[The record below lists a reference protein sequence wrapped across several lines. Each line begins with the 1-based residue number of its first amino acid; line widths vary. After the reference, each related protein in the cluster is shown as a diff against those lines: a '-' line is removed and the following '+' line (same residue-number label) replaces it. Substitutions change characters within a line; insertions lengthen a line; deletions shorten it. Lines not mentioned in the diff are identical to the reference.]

1 MRNDRVGLHIEGL
14 EGDIHKESQD
24 VQEPK
29 LGPRRVF
36 LLGYMRNLDID
47 CVVCVQE
54 RIEQAW

>member
-1 MRNDRVGLHIEGL
+1 MRSDRVGLHFESL
-14 EGDIHKESQD
+14 ERNENKESQD

>member
-1 MRNDRVGLHIEGL
+1 MRNDRVGLHFESL
-14 EGDIHKESQD
+14 EGDKNKESQD

-36 LLGYMRNLDID
+36 LLGYVRNLDID

>member
-1 MRNDRVGLHIEGL
+1 LK
-14 EGDIHKESQD
+14 GDENKESQD

-36 LLGYMRNLDID
+36 LLGYVRNLDID

>member
-1 MRNDRVGLHIEGL
+1 MNKGREEIHFEGL
-14 EGDIHKESQD
+14 KGNENKESQD

-36 LLGYMRNLDID
+36 LLGYVRNLDID